1 MATWFFPAAQ
11 GKFVAGLIA
20 QPTQA
25 ERDAVPGQIQAV
37 YTKVWIA
44 AATVALLITLA
55 SSFIWRLM
63 RTYIPDP
70 DRVEAVVLH

>member
-25 ERDAVPGQIQAV
+25 V
-37 YTKVWIA
+37 YTKAWIF
-44 AATVALLITLA
+44 AATVSLLTILG

>member
-25 ERDAVPGQIQAV
+25 GGDAVPGQIQAV
-37 YTKVWIA
+37 YTKAWIF
-44 AATVALLITLA
+44 AATVSLLTILG